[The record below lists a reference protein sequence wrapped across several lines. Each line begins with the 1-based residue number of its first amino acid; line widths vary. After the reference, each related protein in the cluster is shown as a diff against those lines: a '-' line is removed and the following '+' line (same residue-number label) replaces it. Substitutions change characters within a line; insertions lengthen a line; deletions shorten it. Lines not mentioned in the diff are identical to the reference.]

1 MRHKLVWRKRAL
13 LHICLANKT
22 ICTGREGDA
31 RENFKL
37 FPEGDA
43 VNARHRQTVGV
54 FTNPI
59 KSRCRLSWARRSRS
73 RSTQEESSRAGDT
86 LSARERRRHSGVQH
100 HDGHSDTTAGPGERA
115 STAPLPRLLRRTPTQ
130 VRRVRTNV
138 DGRLPSPQPQVNE
151 INALFYNYSGV
162 LQRDARPAGTSGG
175 ELVDDLPE
183 GGPDAEQIREMAASV
198 VASSRKIDELAAALP
213 EIDLDQGAQLK
224 RIAKLQ
230 EENDALEKELLAEME
245 RAEKTLARTSAV
257 FAAVTDAVL
266 ITPEEG
272 K

>member
-1 MRHKLVWRKRAL
+1 M
-13 LHICLANKT
+13 
-22 ICTGREGDA
+22 
-31 RENFKL
+31 
-37 FPEGDA
+37 
-43 VNARHRQTVGV
+43 
-54 FTNPI
+54 
-59 KSRCRLSWARRSRS
+59 
-73 RSTQEESSRAGDT
+73 
-86 LSARERRRHSGVQH
+86 
-100 HDGHSDTTAGPGERA
+100 
-115 STAPLPRLLRRTPTQ
+115 
-130 VRRVRTNV
+130 RRVRTNV

-257 FAAVTDAVL
+257 FAAVTDAYSSLQRREVSEPMWTSSADAGASARQTL
-266 ITPEEG
+266 DKPHGLPDRCVIMM
-272 K
+272 